1 MMLPEENWESLQQQ
15 LFICEMR
22 LRSSH
27 EEMQR
32 WPYHV
37 LKRKMKFLDEY
48 DEAYNKEM
56 DRMKSENESKL
67 KSSQSKSSRAPTG
80 AKFKK

>member
-1 MMLPEENWESLQQQ
+1 
-15 LFICEMR
+15 
-22 LRSSH
+22 
-27 EEMQR
+27 
-32 WPYHV
+32 
-37 LKRKMKFLDEY
+37 LDEY